1 MFDRITRASG
11 FPWAIRGMGFVALA
25 CALISFPALLSGS
38 AVLAR
43 PRKAR
48 RLFDRTALHDR
59 LFILFTIST
68 FFNFLGYIVPYFYI
82 PTYAREHLGS
92 TDSIALYMLVMSL
105 AGTFFGRLASGLVAH
120 WLGSVV
126 TWGLCCLGSGIL
138 ALCWISIETERAFI
152 AFSIMW
158 GEYAR
163 CWSWEIDVWLTLIGF
178 LSAALVTLPS
188 AAFAS
193 ICPDLRI
200 LGTRV
205 GMSWG
210 VSSIASLIGSPIAG
224 ALLRTKN
231 GQTNFLGVQLWAGI
245 CLLIA
250 TCWLVVFWFFTW
262 KTLKKGWRI

>member
-1 MFDRITRASG
+1 MRAKSWLGGVIYITMFDRITKASG

-92 TDSIALYMLVMSL
+92 TDSMALYMLVMSL

-120 WLGSVV
+120 YLGSVV
-126 TWGLCCLGSGIL
+126 TWALCCLGSGIL

-158 GEYAR
+158 GECTDCR
-163 CWSWEIDVWLTLIGF
+163 NLILDVWLTLYQAFCPPPSLRCRLPPSRAFVPICAF
-178 LSAALVTLPS
+178 LVPELVCLGASRAL
-188 AAFAS
+188 
-193 ICPDLRI
+193 RH
-200 LGTRV
+200 
-205 GMSWG
+205 
-210 VSSIASLIGSPIAG
+210 
-224 ALLRTKN
+224 
-231 GQTNFLGVQLWAGI
+231 
-245 CLLIA
+245 
-250 TCWLVVFWFFTW
+250 
-262 KTLKKGWRI
+262 

>member
-1 MFDRITRASG
+1 MWSGGVIYITMFDRITKASG

-92 TDSIALYMLVMSL
+92 TDSMALYMLVMSL
-105 AGTFFGRLASGLVAH
+105 AGTFFGRLASGIVAH
-120 WLGSVV
+120 YLGSVV

-158 GEYAR
+158 GEYSGCR
-163 CWSWEIDVWLTLIGF
+163 RLKTIDVWLIF
-178 LSAALVTLPS
+178 LKAFCPPLSLRFRLPPSRASAPICASSAQELV
-188 AAFAS
+188 
-193 ICPDLRI
+193 CR
-200 LGTRV
+200 G
-205 GMSWG
+205 
-210 VSSIASLIGSPIAG
+210 ASLASH
-224 ALLRTKN
+224 R
-231 GQTNFLGVQLWAGI
+231 
-245 CLLIA
+245 
-250 TCWLVVFWFFTW
+250 
-262 KTLKKGWRI
+262 